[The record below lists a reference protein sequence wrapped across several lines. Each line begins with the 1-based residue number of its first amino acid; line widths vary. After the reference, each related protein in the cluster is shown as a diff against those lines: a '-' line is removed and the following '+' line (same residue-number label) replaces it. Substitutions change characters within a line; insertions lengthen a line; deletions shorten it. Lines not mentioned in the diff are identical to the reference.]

1 MGTKDRREREKQVLR
16 AKILDAAREL
26 FLSEGYEATSMRK
39 IADRI
44 EYSPTALYL
53 HFKDKDEL
61 LHEMCRCDFGV
72 LAERARKL
80 ARVADPVERLRRLA
94 LEYIEFALQYPN
106 HFRLMFMTPLP
117 GHYPDEEDLERMKNP
132 DEESYAFLLKTV
144 REALASKRFKPE
156 YKDPE
161 LVAQAMWAVVHG
173 VAAIHV
179 VRSAEEWVNLRPPK
193 RVTQLAVDAFL
204 SGLMKKQD
212 K

>member
-1 MGTKDRREREKQVLR
+1 
-16 AKILDAAREL
+16 
-26 FLSEGYEATSMRK
+26 
-39 IADRI
+39 
-44 EYSPTALYL
+44 
-53 HFKDKDEL
+53 
-61 LHEMCRCDFGV
+61 
-72 LAERARKL
+72 
-80 ARVADPVERLRRLA
+80 
-94 LEYIEFALQYPN
+94 
-106 HFRLMFMTPLP
+106 
-117 GHYPDEEDLERMKNP
+117 
-132 DEESYAFLLKTV
+132 LLKTV